1 MKNKKLKPIIVG
13 CIYGLAGSV
22 VLGGAI
28 AATSITSYY
37 DAVIRDFLGVI
48 GRSKAAP
55 SNDGLDKEYNKKKF
69 DTVKELDEYETQLVR
84 DIGGEGY
91 VLLKNEGLLPLNPA
105 TRKKVSLFSHSSVDL
120 LAGGTGSGTGSL
132 DANLKEAFEKADFT
146 VNQQL
151 WDFYSKGAG
160 SKYVRGPGSVNYG
173 HGLENWAINEC
184 PISVLQGESGLL
196 QSAEGSTPIFVL
208 SRTGGEGRDLARGMH
223 AHTNIEED
231 KNKHYLQPDSVEL
244 GVISYLNDH
253 FDDVVLVVNANN
265 AMELGWVKNY
275 PHIKSVIWV
284 PGGGGQTALS
294 LVDVL
299 SGKKNPSG
307 HLVDTFVYDNFS
319 APSTMNFGD
328 IMYTRNGNPAL
339 AYGNSI
345 VDIDNT
351 NSQSNLYYGVSYDE
365 GIYVGYKYYETRYF
379 DKVLNQ
385 GNAGDYNYGSTV
397 LYPFGYGMSYTNF
410 VWSNFTLTPANDGV
424 AKVTVDVKNNG
435 TVPGKDVVQVYYNA
449 PYTAYDKANH
459 IEKSATALIGYAKT
473 GLLSPGQTEKV
484 TITLDLEEF
493 KTYDDVGAKTYIVED
508 GDYLITAAKNA
519 HEATNNF
526 LQQLGQNVGGD
537 TSFVDKIVMDDPVGD
552 YAVLDRSKSG
562 AKIENQFDYANYI
575 DRNKYLTRQD
585 WVGSFPKTHGNQN
598 AKFVSRYS
606 ERNGYTYQE
615 EISEELYQKLLRKGT
630 AEAAGS
636 PIKDEDVAP
645 LARDYG
651 QKGEA
656 ELIDAR
662 GIAYDQYDWNI
673 LVDQMTEKEVGE
685 ILNLSGYTTRSS
697 EAINKPGTSDLDGPM
712 GLNLM
717 ATHEPFSVA
726 YPAEVTIAAT
736 WNVELSAAHG
746 EAISQDGLRDKVLAA
761 GWYGP
766 GVNIHRT
773 PFSGRNFEYYSE
785 DSYMTGTMGLAAIEA
800 AAKNGMYSFIKH
812 FALNDQEDHRDQNGI
827 ATWANEQAIREIYL
841 KPFQMTF
848 ESGTVETRYYQGT
861 TLKTAQTPIA
871 LAVMTAFNRVG
882 SVWAGGDYH
891 LITGVLRNEWNFNG
905 LVLTDYTMGADTY
918 MHTEQMLR
926 AGGDAELSQYGT
938 GFTNFTPANKYYS
951 HKAMSHV
958 LFTVTNSN
966 TMNGFVHGVGLGS
979 EGFPVYYFI
988 LIALYVLAVALYV
1001 IGVLRVTFII
1011 KRQRR
1016 EAKAVEGAAPS
1027 APETK
1032 SKE

>member
-1 MKNKKLKPIIVG
+1 MKNKKIKPIIVG
-13 CIYGLAGSV
+13 CVYGLIGSAL
-22 VLGGAI
+22 LGGSI
-28 AATSITSYY
+28 AGTNIANFYSG
-37 DAVIRDFLGVI
+37 VLRDFLGVL
-48 GRSKAAP
+48 GASKAAP
-55 SNDGLDKEYNKKKF
+55 SNDGLDKEYNKKRYE
-69 DTVKELDEYETQLVR
+69 TVKELDDYERELVR

-91 VLLKNEGLLPLNPA
+91 VLLKNEGLLPLNPS
-105 TRKKVSLFSHSSVDL
+105 TRGTVSLFSHSSVDL

-132 DANLKEAFEKADFT
+132 DADLKTAFEQANFK
-146 VNQQL
+146 VNEQL
-151 WDFYSKGAG
+151 WNFYSKGAG
-160 SKYVRGPGSVNYG
+160 SKYVRATGSVNYG
-173 HGLENWAINEC
+173 HGLETWAINEC

-196 QSAEGSTPIFVL
+196 DSVKGTTPIFVM

-223 AHTNIEED
+223 AHTSIEED
-231 KNKHYLQPDSVEL
+231 KNKHYLEPDSVEL
-244 GVISYLNDH
+244 GVLSYLNENYE
-253 FDDVVLVVNANN
+253 DVVLVVNANN

-319 APSTMNFGD
+319 APSTQNFGD

-339 AYGNSI
+339 AYGSEI

-351 NSQSNLYYGVSYDE
+351 NSQANPYYGVSYDE
-365 GIYVGYKYYETRYF
+365 GIYIGYKYYETRYF
-379 DKVLNQ
+379 DKVMGQ
-385 GNAGDYNYGSTV
+385 GNAGDYDYDTTV
-397 LYPFGYGMSYTNF
+397 LYPFGYGLSYTSF
-410 VWSNFTLTPANDGV
+410 SWSGFSLINEEGEYSVSL
-424 AKVTVDVKNNG
+424 DVKNTG
-435 TVPGKDVVQVYYNA
+435 SVAGKEVVGVYFSA
-449 PYTAYDKANH
+449 PYTDYDKANH
-459 IEKSATALIGYAKT
+459 IEKSATSLVGYAKT
-473 GLLSPGQTEKV
+473 GILAPGASEKV
-484 TITLDLEEF
+484 TVKLDLDHF
-493 KTYDDVGAKTYIVED
+493 KTYDDVGAKTFILED
-508 GDYLITAAKNA
+508 GEYLITAAKDA
-519 HEATNNF
+519 HKATNNF
-526 LQQLGQNVGGD
+526 LQQRGKDVGGD
-537 TSFVDKIVMDDPVGD
+537 TTFVTSLVFDEPTGD
-552 YAVLDRSKSG
+552 FKLLNKSKSG
-562 AKIENQFDYANYI
+562 AEVTNRFDTANYI
-575 DRNKYLTRQD
+575 DRKDYLTRQD
-585 WVGSFPKTHGNQN
+585 WVGSYPKTHGNQN

-615 EISEELYQKLLRKGT
+615 EITEEIYQKLLQKGT
-630 AEAAGS
+630 AEAANT
-636 PIKDEDVAP
+636 PIKDEDVASK
-645 LARDYG
+645 ARDYG

-662 GIAYDQYDWNI
+662 GINYHEYDWDQ

-697 EAINKPGTSDLDGPM
+697 VAINKPATSDLDGPM

-717 ATHEPFSVA
+717 ATHEPFSIA

-746 EAISQDGLRDKVLAA
+746 DAIAQDGLRDRVLAA

-785 DSYMTGTMGLAAIEA
+785 DSYMTGTMGYAAIEA

-827 ATWANEQAIREIYL
+827 ATWSNEQAIREIYFT
-841 KPFQMTF
+841 PFQMVF
-848 ESGTVETRYYQGT
+848 ENGTVETKYYDANK
-861 TLKTAQTPIA
+861 TLKSAQTPVA
-871 LAVMTAFNRVG
+871 LAVMTSFNRIG
-882 SVWAGGDYH
+882 STWAGGDYR
-891 LITGVLRNEWNFNG
+891 LITEVLRNEWDFNG

-979 EGFPVYYFI
+979 EGFPVYYF
-988 LIALYVLAVALYV
+988 LL
-1001 IGVLRVTFII
+1001 IGVYTLTAAVFIVGAIRVIVI
-1011 KRQRR
+1011 VKKIRKEDA
-1016 EAKAVEGAAPS
+1016 EANKVTVEVQ
-1027 APETK
+1027 E
-1032 SKE
+1032 